1 MTPEHKQS
9 ILPQL
14 DEFWKLDIDKRV
26 AEVYKDYQ
34 DLSTVYIGYYS
45 VTEFTE
51 FSKKAIGQ
59 LG

>member
-1 MTPEHKQS
+1 MTLEHKQS

-34 DLSTVYIGYYS
+34 DLKTVYIGYYS
-45 VTEFTE
+45 V
-51 FSKKAIGQ
+51 I
-59 LG
+59 